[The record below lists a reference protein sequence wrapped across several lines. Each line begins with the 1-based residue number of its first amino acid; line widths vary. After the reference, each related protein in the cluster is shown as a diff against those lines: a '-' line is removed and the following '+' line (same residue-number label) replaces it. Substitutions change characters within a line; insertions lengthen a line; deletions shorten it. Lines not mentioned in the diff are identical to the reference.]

1 MLGSSPLAR
10 GLRGRLVLVGAV
22 AGIIPARAGFTAASP
37 RIRIS
42 RQDHPRSRGVY
53 GRSEL
58 GNRVGGGSSPLARGL
73 QDLQWLERAHGG
85 IIPARAGFTTR
96 SASAEATA
104 SDHPRSRGVYSLSAI
119 SFSYLR
125 GSSPLARG
133 LRFGHE
139 IVYVDPGIIP
149 ARAGFTNYDR
159 FLYADTEDH
168 PRSRGVYCGALS
180 SKGLICG
187 SSPLARG
194 LQCGIPTGPHH
205 GRIIPAR
212 AGFTPS
218 AGHRAARG
226 EDHPRSR
233 GVYVLA
239 RVHKLAGTGSSPLAR
254 GLPHVQLKGQHGR
267 GIIPARAGFTEIIV
281 EPTGAG

>member
-1 MLGSSPLAR
+1 MAASSRGSSPLAR
-10 GLRGRLVLVGAV
+10 GLRG
-22 AGIIPARAGFTAASP
+22 P
-37 RIRIS
+37 
-42 RQDHPRSRGVY
+42 QRSRAP
-53 GRSEL
+53 RT
-58 GNRVGGGSSPLARGL
+58 
-73 QDLQWLERAHGG
+73 G

-194 LQCGIPTGPHH
+194 LLLAGLLRNGLR
-205 GRIIPAR
+205 RIIPAR
-212 AGFTPS
+212 AGFTVWHTN
-218 AGHRAARG
+218 GAASRK
-226 EDHPRSR
+226 DHPRSR
-233 GVYVLA
+233 GVYSICGA
-239 RVHKLAGTGSSPLAR
+239 QSRPRGGSSPLAR
-254 GLPHVQLKGQHGR
+254 GLRPGPRAQACR
-267 GIIPARAGFTEIIV
+267 YGIIPARAGFTR
-281 EPTGAG
+281 PSRSA